1 MDKRGS
7 FSAIERPGSA
17 VFIDERKHL
26 QMSRVITLVR
36 GRTAAYTTNIEWR
49 WEELYMRF
57 ASFLKLLVSLH
68 SLRLIVISAV
78 TIIYMAMTNANSK
91 KIEAVNEESAP
102 ITIAESNNVM
112 AAVEIDG
119 LALQPTGRE
128 EK

>member
-1 MDKRGS
+1 
-7 FSAIERPGSA
+7 
-17 VFIDERKHL
+17 
-26 QMSRVITLVR
+26 
-36 GRTAAYTTNIEWR
+36 
-49 WEELYMRF
+49 MRF